1 MPRKNKIVKIAEECL
16 TNHKASEIVTIDVR
30 EKNPFADY
38 YVLATASNIRQL
50 GALRDLVIEELEKN
64 KIKIKHVEGKV
75 QSGWILLDAYEVI
88 INIFSKEERE
98 RISLEEIL
106 SRK

>member
-50 GALRDLVIEELEKN
+50 GALRDLVIEELEK
-64 KIKIKHVEGKV
+64 IKSKSNTLKV
-75 QSGWILLDAYEVI
+75 KFNLAGSCLTPMK
-88 INIFSKEERE
+88 S
-98 RISLEEIL
+98 
-106 SRK
+106 